1 MDEPGRHRGL
11 GTLLRHVHELMDGA
25 IAEQYV
31 AAGMPDYRPRF
42 SPVVRALAAEGPL
55 SIRDLARATGVTHSA
70 ASQTVAQL
78 QRAGYVEL
86 RPGTDART
94 RIVELTGKARAAMPV
109 IEADWQTAEAAVA
122 ELETELPASLTAVL
136 LATLDALDRRSF
148 ADRLSA
154 ANDRPRRAARP

>member
-1 MDEPGRHRGL
+1 
-11 GTLLRHVHELMDGA
+11 MDGA
-25 IAEQYV
+25 IAERYV

-42 SPVVRALAAEGPL
+42 SPVVRAVAAEGPL

-86 RPGTDART
+86 RRGTDART
-94 RIVELTGKARAAMPV
+94 RIVELTGKARVAMPA

-136 LATLDALDRRSF
+136 LATLDALARRSF

-154 ANDRPRRAARP
+154 ASDRPRPAARP